1 MQPIG
6 FMQPRF
12 LEVCNLKKVRVDYL
26 ICKAWYIHKQ
36 KLKELTKALKLM
48 KKKSKI
54 TKDEK
59 TAEKEDDDDSGSEN
73 EEQNF
78 ETNQN
83 EKQI

>member
-1 MQPIG
+1 
-6 FMQPRF
+6 
-12 LEVCNLKKVRVDYL
+12 
-26 ICKAWYIHKQ
+26 
-36 KLKELTKALKLM
+36 M